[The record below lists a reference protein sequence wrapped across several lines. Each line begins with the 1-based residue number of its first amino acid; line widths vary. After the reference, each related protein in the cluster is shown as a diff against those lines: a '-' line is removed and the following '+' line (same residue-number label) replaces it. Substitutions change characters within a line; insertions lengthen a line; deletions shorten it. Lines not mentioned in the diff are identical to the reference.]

1 MWPTWCKGEDRAYL
15 QEWFLLHC
23 YTLCWYWVCLYDW
36 GLPLICQGKWLVT
49 QKLSGKVH
57 QIQKQ
62 YKSKTHSSNS
72 TYSSSGTQFSMPVYI
87 MYTTTASNGKIK
99 KIKGKLKASYYK
111 PVHKREVSGSRPW
124 RKVLVFFFFFF
135 FFTFI
140 DFFGQKIY
148 FTYQIKCDESTLFDG
163 VDT

>member
-1 MWPTWCKGEDRAYL
+1 M
-15 QEWFLLHC
+15 
-23 YTLCWYWVCLYDW
+23 
-36 GLPLICQGKWLVT
+36 
-49 QKLSGKVH
+49 H

-135 FFTFI
+135 FLHLLTFLGKKYTLPIKSNVMNQLCLMVLTHNSLLRLTNPLALRSRVELELQLYRHIPPTNNSLNINI
-140 DFFGQKIY
+140 D
-148 FTYQIKCDESTLFDG
+148 
-163 VDT
+163 